1 VAHDKGENV
10 MTTSW
15 SEKTWFI
22 TGASAGFGRA
32 IAKEVLHR
40 GGRVIAT
47 ARNIDALDD
56 LVSLSEGRAVAVRLD
71 VTNVQEIASAFAV
84 AQDFGGFDVLLN
96 NAGYGFLG
104 GVEESSD
111 SEIEQQLDVN
121 FFAPLRL
128 MRAALPALRERGSGY
143 IVNMSSIGGT
153 CGLAGAAFYAASKF
167 GLEGLSESLAGEIES
182 FGLRVLIVE
191 PGYFRTQFS
200 GRSIRLTATPNGAY
214 PQLASQ
220 REWVT
225 SVDGKQMG
233 DPARA
238 ASAIIRAMDSDSP
251 PLRLLL
257 GSDAYAF
264 AVEALQSRRAEVET
278 WRELSES
285 TDFPPGQ

>member
-10 MTTSW
+10 VTTSW

-167 GLEGLSESLAGEIES
+167 GLEGLSRPDRGARLFSYPIFWPFDQADRHAQWRLSSAG
-182 FGLRVLIVE
+182 
-191 PGYFRTQFS
+191 
-200 GRSIRLTATPNGAY
+200 
-214 PQLASQ
+214 
-220 REWVT
+220 
-225 SVDGKQMG
+225 K
-233 DPARA
+233 PA
-238 ASAIIRAMDSDSP
+238 
-251 PLRLLL
+251 
-257 GSDAYAF
+257 
-264 AVEALQSRRAEVET
+264 
-278 WRELSES
+278 
-285 TDFPPGQ
+285 